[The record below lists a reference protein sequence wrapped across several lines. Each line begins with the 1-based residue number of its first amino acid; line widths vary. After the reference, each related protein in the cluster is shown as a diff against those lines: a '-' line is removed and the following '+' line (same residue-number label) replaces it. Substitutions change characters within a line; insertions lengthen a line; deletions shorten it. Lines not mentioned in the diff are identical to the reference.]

1 MTLARRAFCA
11 AALGAAPA
19 VFAQGHW
26 PTRPVRLL
34 IAYAPG
40 GVSDE
45 IARTLAELLAPRLG
59 VPVRV
64 EHRPGAGGMLAMD
77 ALARAEPDGHTLCFA
92 AASTLTLAPLLTPAG
107 FDPLRD
113 IAPVIDVMHTPL
125 LVVGTPA
132 WPGGTL
138 AALLDDA
145 RRRPGALRWA
155 TSGTGTLGHL
165 VWQLVCRASAVE
177 ITHIPYKGGGPQLND
192 ALGGQFEVLST
203 NVAPLQLHYVADGR
217 FTPLAVGAPQRLPV
231 LPAVPTLAEA
241 GFAAANLSSVFGL
254 FAPGRT
260 PGAVVANI
268 HAAVAAALR
277 EPLLQQRLHA
287 ANNLPAGRS
296 TAAFE
301 QFLRQQA
308 LDFRALKPAR

>member
-1 MTLARRAFCA
+1 MTLGRRQFCV

-19 VFAQGHW
+19 VFAEAPW
-26 PTRPVRLL
+26 PAQPLRLL
-34 IAYAPG
+34 VAYAPG
-40 GVSDE
+40 GISDE
-45 IARTLAELLAPRLG
+45 TARTLADLLAPRLG

-64 EHRPGAGGMLAMD
+64 EHRPGAGGVLAMD

-92 AASTLTLAPLLTPAG
+92 AASTLTLAPLLTRTG

-125 LVVGTPA
+125 IVVGTPA
-132 WPGGTL
+132 WPGATL

-145 RRRPGALRWA
+145 RQRPGALRWA

-165 VWQLVCRASAVE
+165 VWQLVCRSAAVE

-231 LPAVPTLAEA
+231 LPGVPTLAEA

-260 PGAVVANI
+260 PAGVVAKI
-268 HAAVAAALR
+268 HATVAAALR
-277 EPLLQQRLHA
+277 EPVLQQRLQA

-301 QFLRQQA
+301 HFLRQQA